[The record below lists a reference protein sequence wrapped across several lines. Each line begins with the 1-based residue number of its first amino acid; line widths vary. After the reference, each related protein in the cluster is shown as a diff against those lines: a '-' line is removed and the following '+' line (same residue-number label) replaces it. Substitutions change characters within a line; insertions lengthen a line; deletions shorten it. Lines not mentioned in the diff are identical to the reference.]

1 MNRVVKPLS
10 ARALEEKNMRM
21 MPAFGSVQ
29 MGTCGLKNIGN
40 TCFMNAVLQCLSSIA
55 PLTQYFVSGRYKHEI
70 NPDNPLGTKGLVAE
84 EYAFLVK
91 AMWSDRF
98 RHLAPKDWKE
108 AIGRFR
114 PQFLD
119 YSQKDSQEFTSFML
133 DALHEDL
140 NRVLPAERKRQPEID
155 FSKMTYKE
163 GGNAAWE
170 CYTARNNSV
179 IVDLFQGQFR
189 NITRCLRCGYESVTF
204 DTFMY
209 LTVPVGKSRTN
220 LASCIENFCQTEKI
234 EWRCDK
240 CHVMGD
246 ATKDITI
253 WRLPTILVVILKRFS
268 YTGMWRDKITT
279 FVDFPITNFRAV
291 VGEVNWVSNKEE
303 GRIYRLF
310 GVTNHTGTLEGGHY
324 IGCARNPLSG
334 DWFTYDDHVI
344 RPMKADQTR
353 KKEAYLL
360 FYTSVNER
368 DDIRQLN
375 FKG

>member
-1 MNRVVKPLS
+1 MSPS
-10 ARALEEKNMRM
+10 EKKK
-21 MPAFGSVQ
+21 
-29 MGTCGLKNIGN
+29 L
-40 TCFMNAVLQCLSSIA
+40 
-55 PLTQYFVSGRYKHEI
+55 
-70 NPDNPLGTKGLVAE
+70 
-84 EYAFLVK
+84 
-91 AMWSDRF
+91 
-98 RHLAPKDWKE
+98 
-108 AIGRFR
+108 
-114 PQFLD
+114 
-119 YSQKDSQEFTSFML
+119 
-133 DALHEDL
+133 
-140 NRVLPAERKRQPEID
+140 PEID

-163 GGNAAWE
+163 GGKAAWD
-170 CYTARNNSV
+170 CYISRNNSV

-220 LASCIENFCQTEKI
+220 LQDCIENFCRKEKI

-246 ATKDITI
+246 ASKEITV
-253 WRLPTILVVILKRFS
+253 WRLPQILVVILKRFS
-268 YTGMWRDKITT
+268 YTGMWRDKIST
-279 FVDFPITNFRAV
+279 FVDFPISNFRAV
-291 VGEVNWVSNKEE
+291 AGEVNWISNREE

-344 RPMKADQTR
+344 RPMKAEQTR

-360 FYTSVNER
+360 FYTSSDER